1 MISMKRGTETKRPAA
16 LPGRLR
22 AVPHEKKGLRPA
34 LYRLR
39 PDQIAALRREA
50 LRRAVER
57 DSGKPDASE
66 VLRELLD
73 AWLAK
78 SEGRRRGG

>member
-1 MISMKRGTETKRPAA
+1 MGK
-16 LPGRLR
+16 LR
-22 AVPHEKKGLRPA
+22 AVPHEKKGLKPA

-39 PDQIAALRREA
+39 PDQIIALRREA
-50 LRRAVER
+50 MRRAMER

-73 AWLAK
+73 AWILK
-78 SEGRRRGG
+78 GRQKR